1 MKVNKIKTHEL
12 EKCYAISPLTYN
24 GAEHILIA
32 AEKVNKCLLFDL
44 DGNLE
49 ETVWEEPGGTMSMV
63 QVPGSNGQF
72 LATHKFYS
80 PNDSKEAKI
89 VPVSYTHLDVYKRQG
104 CGHGAAGWKEW
115 FLLYK
120 PGAGYRDR
128 GI

>member
-49 ETVWEEPGGTMSMV
+49 
-63 QVPGSNGQF
+63 
-72 LATHKFYS
+72 
-80 PNDSKEAKI
+80 
-89 VPVSYTHLDVYKRQG
+89 
-104 CGHGAAGWKEW
+104 
-115 FLLYK
+115 
-120 PGAGYRDR
+120 
-128 GI
+128 

>member
-24 GAEHILIA
+24 GAEHILSA

-63 QVPGSNGQF
+63 
-72 LATHKFYS
+72 
-80 PNDSKEAKI
+80 
-89 VPVSYTHLDVYKRQG
+89 PVSYTHLDVYKRQRLRRPRLRMKEMG
-104 CGHGAAGWKEW
+104 CTGGS
-115 FLLYK
+115 
-120 PGAGYRDR
+120 
-128 GI
+128 IC

>member
-49 ETVWEEPGGTMSMV
+49 ETVWDEPGGTMSMV
-63 QVPGSNGQF
+63 QVPE
-72 LATHKFYS
+72 AT
-80 PNDSKEAKI
+80 DSSLPLTNFI
-89 VPVSYTHLDVYKRQG
+89 PRTIPRKRRSFWLPRRQKMTG
-104 CGHGAAGWKEW
+104 K
-115 FLLYK
+115 
-120 PGAGYRDR
+120 
-128 GI
+128 